1 MENKSKLSNYIDT
14 LWLALGELIVAVL
27 VTVGFIIAKAL
38 GMDLAIYKAITGS
51 LLGAAVTV
59 LNFFILSVAINRAVT
74 RYIKNRGDKEMD
86 DEEAEKYAKEHGM
99 DVQNAMMKSYIFRM
113 VMMLGSLA
121 LALLTGWFNVIATAI
136 PLLAYRP
143 VMYAVEFIKTKLGKA
158 GG

>member
-38 GMDLAIYKAITGS
+38 GMDLTIYKAITGS

-74 RYIKNRGDKEMD
+74 RYIENRGDKEMD

>member
-14 LWLALGELIVAVL
+14 LWLALGELIVALL

-74 RYIKNRGDKEMD
+74 RYIENRGDKEMD

>member
-74 RYIKNRGDKEMD
+74 RYIENRGDKEMD

-143 VMYAVEFIKTKLGKA
+143 VMYSVEFIKTKLGKA

>member
-74 RYIKNRGDKEMD
+74 RYIENRGDKEMD

-99 DVQNAMMKSYIFRM
+99 DMQNAMMKSYIFRM

>member
-74 RYIKNRGDKEMD
+74 RYIENRGDKEMD

-99 DVQNAMMKSYIFRM
+99 DVQNAMMNSHHQC
-113 VMMLGSLA
+113 LSWQGS
-121 LALLTGWFNVIATAI
+121 
-136 PLLAYRP
+136 R
-143 VMYAVEFIKTKLGKA
+143 
-158 GG
+158 

>member
-74 RYIKNRGDKEMD
+74 RYIENRGDKEMD

-143 VMYAVEFIKTKLGKA
+143 VMYAVEFIKTKLGKV

>member
-74 RYIKNRGDKEMD
+74 RYIENRGDKEMD

>member
-74 RYIKNRGDKEMD
+74 RYIENRGDKEMD
-86 DEEAEKYAKEHGM
+86 DEEAEKYSKEHGM

>member
-74 RYIKNRGDKEMD
+74 RYIEDRGDKEMD

>member
-1 MENKSKLSNYIDT
+1 METKNNLSAYADS
-14 LWLALGELIVAVL
+14 LWLLIGELLASAMTAGV
-27 VTVGFIIAKAL
+27 FAL
-38 GMDLAIYKAITGS
+38 IGKFHYSVITGG
-51 LLGAAVTV
+51 LLGAIIST
-59 LNFFILSVAINRAVT
+59 LNFFILSVGINRAVNK
-74 RYIKNRGDKEMD
+74 YIEERGDKEMD